1 MTFALTVDAKKFHA
15 HLNSVVAQYQD
26 AGAQVLP
33 VIKGN
38 GYGFGRSVLA
48 DEVNKL
54 ELNQV
59 CVGTIWEAAEVLE
72 NFSGQVAVLEPIS
85 SSDELAAGQW
95 TTLLD
100 EHANRLIAVVSS
112 TELAVAQKIGV
123 KKVWIE
129 ALTSM
134 NRFGL
139 SPHQIAEV
147 FKKLNQEISVVGFSL
162 HLPIVAP
169 TISKLTKFETAEVNS
184 NSNKVRETVGWIS
197 WLSETADSTNG
208 PMTISVSHL
217 TPTEVAQIK
226 RERPDV
232 QVQIR
237 LGTSLWLGNPNALSV
252 TGTVLAVHDITDNE
266 KVGYQQ
272 NSGGRKVVV
281 VSGGT
286 AHGVALAAPI
296 TTSSLRKRGIAVV
309 EGLAQA
315 IGRIRSPFTFN
326 GNNLNFVEPPH
337 MQVSM
342 LWADNC
348 PITVGDEIAC
358 TVRNTTANFDAVIWK

>member
-1 MTFALTVDAKKFHA
+1 MTFALTVEANKFRA
-15 HLNSVVAQYQD
+15 HLSSVIAQYQD
-26 AGAQVLP
+26 AGAHVLP

-38 GYGFGRSVLA
+38 GYGFGRGILA
-48 DEVNKL
+48 DEVTKL

-72 NFSGQVAVLEPIS
+72 NFSGQVVVLEPVS
-85 SSDELAAGQW
+85 SSDTLASGHW
-95 TTLLD
+95 TSLLE
-100 EHANRLIAVVSS
+100 EHADRLIAVVSA
-112 TELAVAQKIGV
+112 TDLEVVKKIGV
-123 KKVWIE
+123 QKIWVE

-139 SPHQIAEV
+139 APHQIAEV
-147 FKKLNQEISVVGFSL
+147 LKKLGQDISVVGFSL
-162 HLPIVAP
+162 HLPIVQP
-169 TISKLTKFETAEVNS
+169 TISKLTKFETAGVNS
-184 NSNKVRETVGWIS
+184 NSNKVREIVGWIS
-197 WLSETADSTNG
+197 WLSETTDTTNG
-208 PMTISVSHL
+208 PMTISASHL
-217 TPTEVAQIK
+217 TATEIAQIK
-226 RERPDV
+226 REQPDV
-232 QVQIR
+232 QIQIR

-252 TGTVLAVHDITDNE
+252 TGTVLAVHEIAAND
-266 KVGYQQ
+266 KAGYQQ
-272 NSGGRKVVV
+272 NSGGHKVVV

-315 IGRIRSPFTFN
+315 VGKIRSPFTFN

-348 PITVGDEIAC
+348 AINVGDEIAC

>member
-1 MTFALTVDAKKFHA
+1 MTFALTVDAQKFRS
-15 HLNSVVAQYQD
+15 HLNSFVAQYQD

-38 GYGFGRSVLA
+38 GYGFGRGILA
-48 DEVNKL
+48 DEATKLNL
-54 ELNQV
+54 ELV
-59 CVGTIWEAAEVLE
+59 CVGTIWEAGEVLE
-72 NFSGQVAVLEPIS
+72 NFTGQVAVLEPIS
-85 SSDELAAGQW
+85 AADTLAGEHWA
-95 TTLLD
+95 TLLTENTD
-100 EHANRLIAVVSS
+100 RLIAVVSA
-112 TELAVAQKIGV
+112 TDLHLVQKIGV
-123 KKVWIE
+123 KKIWIE

-139 SPHQIAEV
+139 APHQIAEAL
-147 FKKLNQEISVVGFSL
+147 KKLEPNISVVGFSL
-162 HLPIVAP
+162 HLPIVQPAA
-169 TISKLTKFETAEVNS
+169 SKLTKFESAQINS
-184 NSNKVRETVGWIS
+184 NSNKVREIVGWIS
-197 WLSETADSTNG
+197 WLNEIAETSSNSITL
-208 PMTISVSHL
+208 SVSHL
-217 TPTEVAQIK
+217 SATEIAQIK
-226 RERPDV
+226 RERPDATL
-232 QVQIR
+232 QMR
-237 LGTSLWLGNPNALSV
+237 LGTSLWLGNPKALSV
-252 TGTVLAVHDITDNE
+252 TGTVLAVHEIAANE

-272 NSGGRKVVV
+272 NNGGRKVVV

-309 EGLAQA
+309 EGIAQA
-315 IGRIRSPFTFN
+315 VGKIRSPFTYR

-348 PITVGDEIAC
+348 AITVGDELEC

>member
-1 MTFALTVDAKKFHA
+1 MTFALTVDAQKFRA

-38 GYGFGRSVLA
+38 GYGFGRGILA
-48 DEVNKL
+48 DEVTKL
-54 ELNQV
+54 NLDLV
-59 CVGTIWEAAEVLE
+59 CVGTIWEAGEVLE
-72 NFSGQVAVLEPIS
+72 NFGGNVVVLEPIS
-85 SSDELAAGQW
+85 AADALASEHW
-95 TTLLD
+95 VMLLAENAD
-100 EHANRLIAVVSS
+100 RLIAVVSA
-112 TELAVAQKIGV
+112 TDLHLVKEVGV
-123 KKVWIE
+123 KQIWVE

-139 SPHQIAEV
+139 TPHQIARAL
-147 FKKLNQEISVVGFSL
+147 KKLETNIVVVGFSL
-162 HLPIVAP
+162 HLPIVQPA
-169 TISKLTKFETAEVNS
+169 ISKLTKFESAQINS
-184 NSNKVRETVGWIS
+184 SSNKVREIVGWIS
-197 WLSETADSTNG
+197 WLNEIAEATSNAI
-208 PMTISVSHL
+208 TISVSHL
-217 TPTEVAQIK
+217 SATEIAQIK
-226 RERPDV
+226 RERPETKI
-232 QVQIR
+232 QIR
-237 LGTSLWLGNPNALSV
+237 LGTSLWLGSPKALSV
-252 TGTVLAVHDITDNE
+252 TGTVLAVHDIATNE

-309 EGLAQA
+309 EGIAQA
-315 IGRIRSPFTFN
+315 VGKIRSPFTYR

-348 PITVGDEIAC
+348 AINVGDEIEC
-358 TVRNTTANFDAVIWK
+358 TIRNTTANFDAVIWK